1 MPHNGGGNG
10 MTTKVPLSEL
20 AGRMKRFRARMDA
33 EIPGWELAA
42 IFGRVNQYY
51 FTGTMQDGLL
61 LVPRAGEPVFWVRRS
76 FERAG
81 AESLFPDIRPMKSF
95 RDAVAAAAAMRQVI
109 HLETELVPL
118 ALVQRFRKHFACKEV
133 ASLDALI
140 ARVRSVK
147 SPYEL
152 AIMERCGAIH
162 RRIMEES
169 VPKMLREGMSE
180 AELACEIYSL
190 LVREGHQGI
199 VRFGMF
205 NVDIAVAQLG
215 FGENSIYPTSF
226 DGPGG
231 CVGIGPAA
239 PVLGSRDRK
248 LRKGDLVFVDV
259 GCAVD
264 GYHTDKTMTYMFG
277 RPLPDEVI
285 AVHRRCVELEHR
297 LASLLKPGAIPSGIY
312 TRTMAGLDPE
322 FLKNFMGFG
331 NRRANF
337 LGHGVGLQIDEP
349 PVIAEGFDEPLAGG
363 MVLALEPKKGV
374 PGVGMVGTENT
385 YLVTPEGGQSL
396 TGSHPGLIL
405 V

>member
-1 MPHNGGGNG
+1 M
-10 MTTKVPLSEL
+10 TKVPLAEL
-20 AGRMKRFRARMDA
+20 TDRLKRFRTRMDA
-33 EIPGWELAA
+33 ENPNWELAA
-42 IFGRVNQYY
+42 FFGRVNQYY

-61 LVPRAGEPVFWVRRS
+61 LVPRTGEAVFWVRRS
-76 FERAG
+76 FERAK
-81 AESLFPDIRPMKSF
+81 AESLFPNIRPMKSF
-95 RDAVAAAAAMRQVI
+95 RDVVSPGAASRQVI

-118 ALVQRFRKHFACKEV
+118 ALVQRFRKHFPCKDL
-133 ASLDALI
+133 ASLDATV
-140 ARVRSVK
+140 ARGRTVK

-152 AIMERCGAIH
+152 AIMERCGAMH
-162 RRIMEES
+162 RRVLEEN
-169 VPKMLREGMSE
+169 VPAMLREGMNE
-180 AELACEIYSL
+180 AELACELYSL
-190 LVREGHQGI
+190 LVREGHQGT

-239 PVLGSRDRK
+239 PVLGSRERK
-248 LRKGDLVFVDV
+248 LCKGDLVFVDV
-259 GCAVD
+259 GCAME
-264 GYHTDKTMTYMFG
+264 GYHTDKTMVYQFG
-277 RPLPDEVI
+277 RSLPDEVI
-285 AVHRRCVELEHR
+285 TAHRRCVELERR
-297 LASLLKPGAIPSGIY
+297 LAASLKPGAIPSAIY
-312 TRTMAGLDPE
+312 AEVMGSLDPE

-349 PVIAEGFDEPLAGG
+349 PVITEGFDEPLVAG
-363 MVLALEPKKGV
+363 MVLALEPKKGM
-374 PGVGMVGTENT
+374 PGVGMVGSENT
-385 YLVTPEGGQSL
+385 YVVTPEGGRSL